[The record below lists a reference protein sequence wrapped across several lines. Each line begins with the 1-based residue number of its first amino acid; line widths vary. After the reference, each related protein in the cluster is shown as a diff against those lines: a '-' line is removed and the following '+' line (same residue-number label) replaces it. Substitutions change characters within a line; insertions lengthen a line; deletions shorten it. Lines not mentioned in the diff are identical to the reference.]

1 LVSAPALGAGG
12 REFESPHPDH
22 ISPAYAWCGCRE
34 QEADAA
40 SRPHPEILLAA
51 AGGEEV
57 WVVEGEKDV
66 HSLEELDKVATTSP
80 GGAGKW
86 KPEFAE
92 RLKGDRIR
100 IVADDDE
107 PGFTYRGCTRNP
119 MQTVDSGAVGA
130 MPSRIRSK
138 PSRTE
143 RPGPALRS
151 GL

>member
-1 LVSAPALGAGG
+1 
-12 REFESPHPDH
+12 
-22 ISPAYAWCGCRE
+22 
-34 QEADAA
+34 
-40 SRPHPEILLAA
+40 LAA